1 MAFVC
6 GIAGVGKSALLR
18 AFAADAQAAGA
29 TVLAVEGE
37 STEPTEAGFLR
48 ALSGA
53 LGTDVES
60 PAAAT
65 AALAARRG
73 RVLDKPL
80 QLPLEPRAEMSDSM
94 APELRAGDLLFL
106 KHRQADEVSVGDIV
120 AFSDPEG
127 TGNTI
132 IHRAVQ
138 ITPASNGELEFVTR
152 GDANGTSVERWRIN
166 RDGTV
171 GVVAFDLPLLG
182 RAAIWLQDL
191 GGRTLLLLA
200 SVLFMGLALVRI
212 WRPDRS
218 EPQA

>member
-1 MAFVC
+1 MPATTVPT
-6 GIAGVGKSALLR
+6 GRR
-18 AFAADAQAAGA
+18 APTTARRLA
-29 TVLAVEGE
+29 TNARHVLAW
-37 STEPTEAGFLR
+37 A
-48 ALSGA
+48 AI
-53 LGTDVES
+53 LGLCLLLVRTF
-60 PAAAT
+60 
-65 AALAARRG
+65 
-73 RVLDKPL
+73 VLDKPL

-120 AFSDPEG
+120 AFADPEG
-127 TGNTI
+127 TGKTI

-191 GGRTLLLLA
+191 GGRTLLLLT